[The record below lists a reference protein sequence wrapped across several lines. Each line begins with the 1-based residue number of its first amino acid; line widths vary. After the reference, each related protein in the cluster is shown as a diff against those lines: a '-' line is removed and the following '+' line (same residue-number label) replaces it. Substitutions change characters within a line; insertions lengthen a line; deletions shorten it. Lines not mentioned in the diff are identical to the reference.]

1 MIQYKNYSSI
11 ICRTI
16 WNKIIRKKI
25 LIKSI
30 EYVDVDFHNQYL
42 ITADDTPLNIM
53 CFNNANNY
61 SNINLPG
68 YLYNIR
74 RNSMSRFNNDNK
86 HNIIVII
93 NYLLYYKFFN
103 RYIKDFKKD
112 INFLYYDL
120 RLFIPILLKLKD
132 YKLLLYNSI
141 LFSLIKEIINNNNL
155 SNEFKNI
162 LNKFLLDYNTL

>member
-1 MIQYKNYSSI
+1 
-11 ICRTI
+11 
-16 WNKIIRKKI
+16 
-25 LIKSI
+25 
-30 EYVDVDFHNQYL
+30 
-42 ITADDTPLNIM
+42 M

-103 RYIKDFKKD
+103 RYIKDF
-112 INFLYYDL
+112 
-120 RLFIPILLKLKD
+120 
-132 YKLLLYNSI
+132 
-141 LFSLIKEIINNNNL
+141 
-155 SNEFKNI
+155 
-162 LNKFLLDYNTL
+162 